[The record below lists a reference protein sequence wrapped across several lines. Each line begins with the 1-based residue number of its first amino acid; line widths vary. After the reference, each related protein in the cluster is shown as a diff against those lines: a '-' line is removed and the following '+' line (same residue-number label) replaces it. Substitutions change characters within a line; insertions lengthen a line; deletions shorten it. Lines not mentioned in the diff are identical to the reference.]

1 MNGQPPKHQ
10 KRQGEAAQTPVE
22 NPVRSGNQ
30 RPPED
35 QAPDDQAPDDQTR
48 DQTDGQVIAEKGD
61 ALGGPA

>member
-1 MNGQPPKHQ
+1 MNGQSSKHQ
-10 KRQGEAAQTPVE
+10 KRQSETAQTPAE

-35 QAPDDQAPDDQTR
+35 KAPTDQAPDDAAKNQA
-48 DQTDGQVIAEKGD
+48 DGQVIAEKGD